1 MKFLLWSIGAISS
14 FNFSQRGMEMR
25 EVTKVATT
33 MASEASNFIAL
44 VARWYRTIH
53 LWFICQFHNL
63 LLTQGLTLELH

>member
-14 FNFSQRGMEMR
+14 FHFSQRGMEMR

-44 VARWYRTIH
+44 VARWYIGPFTSGLYANFTIY
-53 LWFICQFHNL
+53 FSPKD
-63 LLTQGLTLELH
+63 